1 MSRSSAAFL
10 PLWTAAVVATS
21 SAFVLDLALRG
32 RSVQLG
38 VELGAARQQ
47 QARLREVQR
56 VLELEAASY
65 KTPERV
71 EIVARSLL
79 GMESPPPERVISL
92 APAAATDD
100 RLDVAESGG
109 APQVA
114 ESGGAPQA
122 MRARR
127 DDRPSGAPP

>member
-1 MSRSSAAFL
+1 MSRASAAFL
-10 PLWTAAVVATS
+10 PLWTAAVVATV

-38 VELGAARQQ
+38 YELGAARQE
-47 QARLREVQR
+47 QARLREVKR

-79 GMESPPPERVISL
+79 GMESPPPERIVSL
-92 APAAATDD
+92 APVPAPEQE
-100 RLDVAESGG
+100 RLDVAASGFL
-109 APQVA
+109 P
-114 ESGGAPQA
+114 STT
-122 MRARR
+122 ARR
-127 DDRPSGAPP
+127 RDERPVAVPP

>member
-1 MSRSSAAFL
+1 MSRASAAFL
-10 PLWTAAVVATS
+10 PLWTAAVVATA

-38 VELGAARQQ
+38 YELGAARQE

-71 EIVARSLL
+71 EFVARSLL
-79 GMESPPPERVISL
+79 GMESPPPERIVPLGPAPL
-92 APAAATDD
+92 ADD
-100 RLDVAESGG
+100 GFFDVAASG
-109 APQVA
+109 AIP
-114 ESGGAPQA
+114 S
-122 MRARR
+122 RTRTRR
-127 DDRPSGAPP
+127 DDRTGAVPP

>member
-1 MSRSSAAFL
+1 MSRATAAFL
-10 PLWTAAVVATS
+10 PLWTAAILATV

-38 VELGAARQQ
+38 YQLGAARQE
-47 QARLREVQR
+47 QARLREVKR

-79 GMESPPPERVISL
+79 GMESPPPERIISL
-92 APAAATDD
+92 APVPPADE
-100 RLDVAESGG
+100 RFDVA
-109 APQVA
+109 A
-114 ESGGAPQA
+114 
-122 MRARR
+122 
-127 DDRPSGAPP
+127 SGAIPSMGHDGHDERAGAVPP

>member
-1 MSRSSAAFL
+1 MSRASAAFL

-38 VELGAARQQ
+38 YQLGAARQE

-56 VLELEAASY
+56 VLALQAASY

-79 GMESPPPERVISL
+79 GMEAPPPERVISL
-92 APAAATDD
+92 GPAASTDERIDIAASGPAPSRARD
-100 RLDVAESGG
+100 RHDNRPGG
-109 APQVA
+109 AP
-114 ESGGAPQA
+114 P
-122 MRARR
+122 
-127 DDRPSGAPP
+127 